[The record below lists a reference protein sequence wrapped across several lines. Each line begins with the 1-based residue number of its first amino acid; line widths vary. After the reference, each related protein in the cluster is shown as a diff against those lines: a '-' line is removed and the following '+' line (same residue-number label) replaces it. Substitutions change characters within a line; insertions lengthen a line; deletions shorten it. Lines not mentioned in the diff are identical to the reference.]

1 MQTCAALFNRPIA
14 ARGWSAFDYCAHLQL
29 ILVVWADVAL
39 NLVPRPLIASKEGAR
54 ALQHVERRQG
64 CHFLAAFIGGEQSGV
79 DCR

>member
-1 MQTCAALFNRPIA
+1 
-14 ARGWSAFDYCAHLQL
+14 
-29 ILVVWADVAL
+29 VAL